1 MSNDLTIFNNDIFGS
16 VRTMMIDEKWY
27 FVGKD
32 IAAALGYSNT
42 AKAISQHCKHPQKVL
57 IEVTSQNGMAAS
69 GVRKTQEMT
78 IIPESD
84 VYRLIIKSKL
94 PEADQFEEWVM
105 EDVLPQLRQCGVYI
119 TEEATQESIDFQSL
133 YGKNRIYN
141 TFMNTNDL
149 YAEYERFSQMAYEER
164 KARHINNDVRIYG
177 CKQARKAIEK
187 RMNDS
192 VQLLTSGNSTIPHS
206 KILAMKE
213 LMDQIQVDI
222 TKLSN
227 KANGGFKA
235 NMTRKIKSQQQQLEF
250 METELLEA
258 RNQYEELEHEY
269 EEYKN
274 ASIQEQGADAEL
286 IEIEYYGFSNNDMYE
301 YKDGRVKRTYKYNN
315 WINHFP
321 VHTIDTLSEDVD
333 FTQPMACELYFD
345 HGQRFDV
352 HNFIKPMLDM
362 IARANGE
369 DDKNIRKVSC
379 VTNELVDDHYR
390 EGRIYLKLYNIELD
404 AE

>member
-1 MSNDLTIFNNDIFGS
+1 MSNNLTIFNNELFGS
-16 VRTMMIDEKWY
+16 VRTLMVNDKYY

-32 IAAALGYSNT
+32 IAEALGYKRPSD
-42 AKAISQHCKHPQKVL
+42 AIAQHCKHTVKHRIVDNTGFEQPM
-57 IEVTSQNGMAAS
+57 N
-69 GVRKTQEMT
+69 

-94 PEADQFEEWVM
+94 PEAEKFEEWVM
-105 EDVLPQLRQCGVYI
+105 EEVLPQLRMSGVYI
-119 TEEATQESIDFQSL
+119 TESATQEAIDYQTL

-141 TFMNTNDL
+141 TFMNTVDL
-149 YAEYERFSQMAYEER
+149 EAEYKRFFEMSKTER
-164 KARHINNDVRIYG
+164 KARHINNDIRIE
-177 CKQARKAIEK
+177 CSKIIQKAIAD
-187 RMNDS
+187 RMAVS
-192 VQLLTSGNSTIPHS
+192 LTEVPAS
-206 KILAMKE
+206 KLLAMKE
-213 LMDQIQVDI
+213 LSESIQIDI

-235 NMTRKIKSQQQQLEF
+235 HMTKTIKSQQQQLQF
-250 METELLEA
+250 METELTEV
-258 RNQYEELEHEY
+258 RNQYNELEHEY
-269 EEYKN
+269 EEYRN
-274 ASIQEQGADAEL
+274 MNIQQQGEDAEL
-286 IEIEYYGFSNNDMYE
+286 IEIEYYGFSNNDMYD
-301 YKDGRVKRTYKYNN
+301 YKDGRVRRTAKYNN

-321 VHTIDTLSEDVD
+321 AHTIDTLSEDVD
-333 FTQPMACELYFD
+333 FSKPMACELYFD

-379 VTNELVDDHYR
+379 VTNELVNDHYR

>member
-1 MSNDLTIFNNDIFGS
+1 MSKDITIFNNELFGS
-16 VRTMMIDEKWY
+16 VRTMMINEKWY

-32 IAAALGYSNT
+32 IAEALGYKDPSST
-42 AKAISQHCKHPQKVL
+42 ISKHCKHVEKTT
-57 IEVTSQNGMAAS
+57 IEAPCQNGN
-69 GVRKTQEMT
+69 VVKTQVSL
-78 IIPESD
+78 IPESD

-94 PEADQFEEWVM
+94 PEAEKFEEWVM
-105 EDVLPQLRQCGVYI
+105 DEVLPQLRQCGVYI
-119 TEEATQESIDFQSL
+119 TESATQEAIDYQTL

-141 TFMNTNDL
+141 TFMNTVDL
-149 YAEYERFSQMAYEER
+149 ESEYTRFYEMSKAER
-164 KARHINNDVRIYG
+164 KARHINNDIRIT
-177 CKQARKAIEK
+177 CSKIVQKAIAD
-187 RMNDS
+187 RMALS
-192 VQLLTSGNSTIPHS
+192 LTEVPAS
-206 KILAMKE
+206 KLLAMKE
-213 LMDQIQVDI
+213 LSEKIQVDI

-235 NMTRKIKSQQQQLEF
+235 HMTKTIKSQQQQLQF
-250 METELLEA
+250 METELNEV
-258 RNQYEELEHEY
+258 RNQYEELEQQMLEDH
-269 EEYKN
+269 
-274 ASIQEQGADAEL
+274 AMIQEQGEDAEL
-286 IEIEYYGFSNNDMYE
+286 IEINYYGFSNNDMYE
-301 YKDGRVKRTYKYNN
+301 YKNGKVRRTQRYNN

-321 VHTIDTLSEDVD
+321 THSIDTLSEDVD
-333 FTQPMACELYFD
+333 FTKPMACELYFD

-379 VTNELVDDHYR
+379 VTNELVNDHYR

>member
-1 MSNDLTIFNNDIFGS
+1 MSKDITIFNNELFGS
-16 VRTMMIDEKWY
+16 VRTMMINEKWY

-32 IAAALGYSNT
+32 IAEALGYKDPSST
-42 AKAISQHCKHPQKVL
+42 ISKHCKHVEKTT
-57 IEVTSQNGMAAS
+57 IEAPCQNGN
-69 GVRKTQEMT
+69 VVKTQVSL
-78 IIPESD
+78 IPESD

-94 PEADQFEEWVM
+94 PEAEKFEEWVM
-105 EDVLPQLRQCGVYI
+105 DEVLPQLRQCGVYI
-119 TEEATQESIDFQSL
+119 TESATQEAIDYQTL

-141 TFMNTNDL
+141 TFMNTVDL
-149 YAEYERFSQMAYEER
+149 ESEYTRFYEMSKAER
-164 KARHINNDVRIYG
+164 KARHINNDIRIT
-177 CKQARKAIEK
+177 CSKIVQKAIAD
-187 RMNDS
+187 RMALS
-192 VQLLTSGNSTIPHS
+192 LTEVPAS
-206 KILAMKE
+206 KLLAMKE
-213 LMDQIQVDI
+213 LSEKIQVDI

-235 NMTRKIKSQQQQLEF
+235 HMTKTIKSQQQQLQF
-250 METELLEA
+250 METELNEV
-258 RNQYEELEHEY
+258 RNQYEELEQQMLEDH
-269 EEYKN
+269 
-274 ASIQEQGADAEL
+274 AMIQEQGENAEL
-286 IEIEYYGFSNNDMYE
+286 IEINYYGFSNNDMYE
-301 YKDGRVKRTYKYNN
+301 YKNGRVRRTQRYNN

-321 VHTIDTLSEDVD
+321 THSIDTLSEDVD
-333 FTQPMACELYFD
+333 FTKPMACELYFD

-379 VTNELVDDHYR
+379 VTNELVNDHYR

>member
-1 MSNDLTIFNNDIFGS
+1 MSNDLTIFNNAIFGS

-27 FVGKD
+27 FVAND
-32 IAAALGYSNT
+32 IATALGY
-42 AKAISQHCKHPQKVL
+42 AKPRNAISAHCKHPQKVL
-57 IEVTSQNGMAAS
+57 IDVTPQNEAS
-69 GVRKTQEMT
+69 HNKARKTQEMT

-105 EDVLPQLRQCGVYI
+105 EEVLPQLRQCGVYI
-119 TEEATQESIDFQSL
+119 TEDATQESIDFQSL

-149 YAEYERFSQMAYEER
+149 YAEYERFSQMAYKER

-235 NMTRKIKSQQQQLEF
+235 NMTRKIKAQQQQLQF

-269 EEYKN
+269 EEYRN
-274 ASIQEQGADAEL
+274 EQIQDQGEDTEL
-286 IEIEYYGFSNNDMYE
+286 VEINYYGFSNNDMYE
-301 YKDGRVKRTYKYNN
+301 YKDGKVRRTQKYNN

-321 VHTIDTLSEDVD
+321 TYAIDTLSEDVD
-333 FTQPMACELYFD
+333 FDKPMACELYFD

-362 IARANGE
+362 VARANGK
-369 DDKNIRKVSC
+369 DDKNIRRVSC
-379 VTNELVDDHYR
+379 VTNELVNDHYR
-390 EGRIYLKLYNIELD
+390 DGKIYLKLYNIELD